1 MIIFGNSFL
10 NSFDENT
17 SRLILSYIFKNTKV
31 YSKEWNGINFVGYQ
45 ASQIGVAEVGLRQTE
60 TKDVCNFIYA
70 IGDAKLDKI
79 HPNSFVVYQ
88 GHQGNSS
95 ALKANLILPGSAYTE
110 KEATFINMEGRVQ
123 KTQKVLLAPGKA
135 KEDSSILST
144 IIELIEPFNKTLDLK
159 MVSVENYNFVKD
171 NFFVDSSFQ
180 SSYTSKIVNK
190 FLVSSHINNFYLADP
205 ISEASPTMAKCSKQ
219 LLAKSPFFI

>member
-1 MIIFGNSFL
+1 
-10 NSFDENT
+10 
-17 SRLILSYIFKNTKV
+17 
-31 YSKEWNGINFVGYQ
+31 
-45 ASQIGVAEVGLRQTE
+45 
-60 TKDVCNFIYA
+60 
-70 IGDAKLDKI
+70 
-79 HPNSFVVYQ
+79 
-88 GHQGNSS
+88 
-95 ALKANLILPGSAYTE
+95 
-110 KEATFINMEGRVQ
+110 
-123 KTQKVLLAPGKA
+123 
-135 KEDSSILST
+135 
-144 IIELIEPFNKTLDLK
+144 